1 MASWMIML
9 RSTDRIRTTHV
20 GSLARPPALLDLMR
34 AAAAGRLADPAALAK
49 AERRAVADVAARQ
62 RAAGLDMI
70 SDGEQTK
77 TGFYAYIGQRLSG
90 FEPRPGGDPLA
101 GFRAEIDSFPE
112 YYEQYLKG
120 AMTGGTAVPLAP
132 LRCTGPVSYVGHE
145 RLAADLD
152 LLRAAVGDAGPDQVF
167 VCAVAPS
174 GVASGEGGNAY
185 YPSQAGYLD
194 AVADALHVE
203 YAAIIDAGFT
213 LQIDDPFITDVFSYG
228 TGSAQDKQAQ
238 ARAYVD
244 AINRS
249 LRGIP
254 RDRVRLH
261 TCYGINEG
269 PRVHDAPLA
278 DLIGTLLT
286 IEAGAFSFEA
296 ANPRH
301 EHAYH
306 VFETVTLPPET
317 VLLPG
322 VISHATNI
330 VEHPE
335 VIADR
340 IVRFAELVGRENV
353 VASADCGFSSQAT
366 YTPEIHPTIVWAKFE
381 ALAEGARRA
390 TARLW

>member
-1 MASWMIML
+1 
-9 RSTDRIRTTHV
+9 
-20 GSLARPPALLDLMR
+20 
-34 AAAAGRLADPAALAK
+34 
-49 AERRAVADVAARQ
+49 
-62 RAAGLDMI
+62 
-70 SDGEQTK
+70 
-77 TGFYAYIGQRLSG
+77 
-90 FEPRPGGDPLA
+90 
-101 GFRAEIDSFPE
+101 
-112 YYEQYLKG
+112 
-120 AMTGGTAVPLAP
+120 MTGGMAAPATPLG
-132 LRCTGPVSYVGHE
+132 CTGPVTYTGHE
-145 RLAADLD
+145 RLQTDLR
-152 LLRAAVGDAGPDQVF
+152 LLREAVGDAGPDEVF

-174 GVASGEGGNAY
+174 GVGGNEY
-185 YPSQAGYLD
+185 YPTQAEYLD

-213 LQIDDPFITDVFSYG
+213 LQIDDPFLTDVFSYG
-228 TGSAQDKQAQ
+228 TGSMQDKLQTAGQ
-238 ARAYVD
+238 YVD

-254 RDRVRLH
+254 RERVRLH

-269 PRVHDAPLA
+269 PRVHDASLA
-278 DLIGTLLT
+278 DLIDTVFT

-301 EHAYH
+301 EHVYH
-306 VFETVTLPPET
+306 VFESVKPPQDA

-330 VEHPE
+330 VEHPDT
-335 VIADR
+335 IADR

-353 VASADCGFSSQAT
+353 LASGDCGFSSQAT
-366 YTPEIHPTIVWAKFE
+366 YRPEIHPTIVWAKFE

>member
-1 MASWMIML
+1 ML

-34 AAAAGRLADPAALAK
+34 AAAQARPVDPAELGE
-49 AERRAVADVAARQ
+49 AEGRAVAEVVARQ
-62 RAAGLDMI
+62 RAAGLDVI

-90 FEPRPGGDPLA
+90 FEPQPGGDPLA

-112 YYEQYLKG
+112 YYERYLKG
-120 AMTGGTAVPLAP
+120 AMTGGMAVPAIP
-132 LRCTGPVSYVGHE
+132 LRCSGPVSYIGHE
-145 RLAADLD
+145 RLARDLD
-152 LLRAAVGDAGPDQVF
+152 LLRAAVGGAAPDFGADQVF
-167 VCAVAPS
+167 MCAVAPS
-174 GVASGEGGNAY
+174 GVGGNAY
-185 YPSQAGYLD
+185 YPSQADYLD

-203 YAAIIDAGFT
+203 YAAIVDAGFT
-213 LQIDDPFITDVFSYG
+213 LQIDDPFLTDVFSYG
-228 TGSAQDKQAQ
+228 TGPAEEKLAV
-238 ARAYVD
+238 ARGYVE

-249 LRGIP
+249 LHGIP

-278 DLIGTLLT
+278 DLIDTLLT

-306 VFETVTLPPET
+306 VFETVTLPPDT

-381 ALAEGARRA
+381 ALVEGARRA
-390 TARLW
+390 SARLW

>member
-1 MASWMIML
+1 ML

-20 GSLARPPALLDLMR
+20 GSLARPPALLDLMQ
-34 AAAAGRLADPAALAK
+34 AAAQGRAVDPGELAE
-49 AERRAVADVAARQ
+49 AERRAVTDVLARQ
-62 RAAGLDMI
+62 RAAGLDMV

-77 TGFYAYIGQRLSG
+77 TGFYAYIGQRLGG
-90 FEPRPGGDPLA
+90 FEPRAGGDPLA
-101 GFRAEIDSFPE
+101 GFRPEIDSFPE
-112 YYEQYLKG
+112 YYEQYLKA
-120 AMTGGTAVPLAP
+120 AMTGGMAVPVVP
-132 LRCTGPVSYVGHE
+132 LRCTLPVSYIGHE
-145 RLAADLD
+145 RLRRDLD
-152 LLRAAVGDAGPDQVF
+152 LLREAVGDAGVDQVF

-174 GVASGEGGNAY
+174 GVGGNEY
-185 YPSQAGYLD
+185 YPSQADYLS

-203 YAAIIDAGFT
+203 YAAIVDAGFT
-213 LQIDDPFITDVFSYG
+213 LQIDDPFLTDVFSYD
-228 TGSAQDKQAQ
+228 TGSATSKLAV
-238 ARAYVD
+238 ARTYVD

-249 LRGIP
+249 LRGIA
-254 RDRVRLH
+254 RERVRLH

-278 DLIGTLLT
+278 DLIETLFT

-301 EHAYH
+301 EHAYR
-306 VFETVTLPPET
+306 VFETVKLPPDT
-317 VLLPG
+317 VLMPG

-340 IVRFAELVGRENV
+340 IVRFAERAGRENV

-381 ALAEGARRA
+381 ALAEGARLA
-390 TARLW
+390 TARLWP

>member
-1 MASWMIML
+1 ME

-20 GSLARPPALLDLMR
+20 GSLARPVGLLDLMQ
-34 AAAAGRLADPAALAK
+34 AAGRGQPVDPAELAE
-49 AERRAVADVAARQ
+49 AERQAVTDVVARQ
-62 RAAGLDMI
+62 RAAGLDVI

-77 TGFYAYIGQRLSG
+77 SGFFAYIGQRLSG
-90 FEPRPGGDPLA
+90 FEPRAGRNALA
-101 GFRAEIDSFPE
+101 AFQAEVDSFPE
-112 YYEQYLKG
+112 YYEQYFAS
-120 AMTGGTAVPLAP
+120 AMTGGAAVPIVSLG
-132 LRCTGPVSYVGHE
+132 CTGPVSYTGQD
-145 RLAADLD
+145 RLRRDLD
-152 LLRAAVGDAGPDQVF
+152 LLRAAVGEGVGSGPDEVF

-174 GVASGEGGNAY
+174 GVGSNEY
-185 YPSQAGYLD
+185 YPTQGAYLD

-213 LQIDDPFITDVFSYG
+213 LQIDDPFLTDVFSYG
-228 TGSAQDKQAQ
+228 TGSAADKLETAGH
-238 ARAYVD
+238 YVD

-249 LRGIP
+249 LRGLP
-254 RDRVRLH
+254 RERVRMH

-269 PRVHDAPLA
+269 PRIHDAPLSE
-278 DLIGTLLT
+278 LINVLFTVQ
-286 IEAGAFSFEA
+286 AGAISFEA

-306 VFETVTLPPET
+306 VFESVKLPPDT

-353 VASADCGFSSQAT
+353 VASADCGFASQAS
-366 YTPEIHPTIVWAKFE
+366 YTPEIHPNIVWAKFE

>member
-1 MASWMIML
+1 
-9 RSTDRIRTTHV
+9 V
-20 GSLARPPALLDLMR
+20 
-34 AAAAGRLADPAALAK
+34 
-49 AERRAVADVAARQ
+49 VRQ
-62 RAAGLDMI
+62 RAAGLDAV

-77 TGFYAYIGQRLSG
+77 TGFYAYIGARLSG
-90 FEPRPGGDPLA
+90 FEPRAGGDPLA
-101 GFRAEIDSFPE
+101 GFRTEIDSFPE

-120 AMTGGTAVPLAP
+120 AMTGGMAVPVVP
-132 LRCTGPVSYVGHE
+132 LRCTGPVSYIGHE
-145 RLAADLD
+145 RLRRDLG
-152 LLRAAVGDAGPDQVF
+152 LLRAAVGDAVPDFGADQVF

-174 GVASGEGGNAY
+174 GVGGNEY
-185 YPSQAGYLD
+185 YPSQADYLD

-203 YAAIIDAGFT
+203 YAAIVEAGFT
-213 LQIDDPFITDVFSYG
+213 LQIDDPFLTDVFSYG
-228 TGSAQDKQAQ
+228 SGSAQEKRAV
-238 ARAYVD
+238 ARGYVD

-278 DLIGTLLT
+278 DLIDTLFT
-286 IEAGAFSFEA
+286 IEAGAFSFED
-296 ANPRH
+296 
-301 EHAYH
+301 AYH
-306 VFETVTLPPET
+306 VFETVTPPPEV

-366 YTPEIHPTIVWAKFE
+366 YRPEIHPTIVWAKFE

>member
-1 MASWMIML
+1 ML

-20 GSLARPPALLDLMR
+20 GSLARPPALLDLMQ
-34 AAAAGRLADPAALAK
+34 AAAQGRPVDPGELAE
-49 AERRAVADVAARQ
+49 AERRAVTDVVARQ
-62 RAAGLDMI
+62 RAAGLDMV

-77 TGFYAYIGQRLSG
+77 TGFYAYIGQRLGG
-90 FEPRPGGDPLA
+90 FEPRAGGDPLA
-101 GFRAEIDSFPE
+101 GFRPEIDSFPE
-112 YYEQYLKG
+112 YYEQYLKV
-120 AMTGGTAVPLAP
+120 AMTGGMAVPVVP
-132 LRCTGPVSYVGHE
+132 LRCTGPVSYIGHE
-145 RLAADLD
+145 RLRRDLD
-152 LLRAAVGDAGPDQVF
+152 LLREAVGDAAVRRPGVRVRGGPQRGRRQRVLP
-167 VCAVAPS
+167 VAGRLP
-174 GVASGEGGNAY
+174 G
-185 YPSQAGYLD
+185 

-203 YAAIIDAGFT
+203 YAAIVEAGFT
-213 LQIDDPFITDVFSYG
+213 LQIDDPFLTDVFSYG
-228 TGSAQDKQAQ
+228 TGSARSSWPS
-238 ARAYVD
+238 RADYVD

-278 DLIGTLLT
+278 DLIETLFT

-306 VFETVTLPPET
+306 VFETVKLPPET
-317 VLLPG
+317 VLMPG